1 MTFCKARHNW
11 IVLVYIYI
19 YLRIWGWIRNGIQ
32 VKIAPFLCLFHSY
45 SFIIRRIWYVKKY
58 TWKTI
63 QGDLCYY
70 TFFFQKEEVSNF
82 FFSWKHNVLQN
93 SILEFTFTALGSYVL
108 VRYILFLHP
117 LHVCKN
123 TREEF
128 LHFLPL
134 KTVLQ
139 LSNIYKVSLKS

>member
-11 IVLVYIYI
+11 IVLYI

-58 TWKTI
+58 AWKTI

-70 TFFFQKEEVSNF
+70 PFFQKEVSNF

-93 SILEFTFTALGSYVL
+93 SIFEFTFTALGSYVL
-108 VRYILFLHP
+108 VRYIPFLHP

-123 TREEF
+123 TRRILAFFTLENGI
-128 LHFLPL
+128 
-134 KTVLQ
+134 TVVKH
-139 LSNIYKVSLKS
+139 I

>member
-1 MTFCKARHNW
+1 MLGKQSRE
-11 IVLVYIYI
+11 IY
-19 YLRIWGWIRNGIQ
+19 
-32 VKIAPFLCLFHSY
+32 V
-45 SFIIRRIWYVKKY
+45 II
-58 TWKTI
+58 
-63 QGDLCYY
+63 L
-70 TFFFQKEEVSNF
+70 FFQKEVSNF
-82 FFSWKHNVLQN
+82 FFRENNVLQN